1 MMSISYRTCAL
12 LLLPWLAACSGGESN
27 KDPIFEANFQN
38 EKRIGAEDVTKRQ
51 IRDAEFMVET
61 ASRKMELLEI
71 SQIAQRKATSADVR
85 YAAQNVINQTNGL
98 LTNLKSLAQK
108 KSLTLPSGLGENQ
121 AKQVGELTALNGTPF
136 DRKYDELLAK
146 LIDQDSDQNE
156 DMAKDAYDDD
166 VRQAATQQ
174 LAVLQDLHRASE
186 ALHEKINP

>member
-1 MMSISYRTCAL
+1 MLISCRAYAL

-27 KDPIFEANFQN
+27 KDPLFEAKFQN
-38 EKRIGAEDVTKRQ
+38 EKRIGQEDVTKRQ
-51 IRDAEFMVET
+51 IKDAEFVVET

-71 SQIAQRKATSADVR
+71 SQIAQRKAASADVR

-98 LTNLKSLAQK
+98 LTDIKTLAQQK
-108 KSLTLPSGLGENQ
+108 TLTLPSGLGENQ
-121 AKQVGELTALNGTPF
+121 AEQVGELTALNGTPF

-156 DMAKDAYDDD
+156 DMTKDAYDGD
-166 VRQAATQQ
+166 VRQLAARQ
-174 LAVLQDLHRASE
+174 LAALQDLNRASK